1 MDVSGLNTR
10 SKGRLP
16 GLIGIEI
23 VESANEKLVSKLD
36 IRDELL
42 APNGYLHA
50 ASVIALADTTCGYGC
65 VLNFKPDVASFTT
78 VELKA
83 NFIGTA
89 RKGTIFCHAE
99 RIHSGKTTEVWD
111 ARVSDAESGKLIALF
126 RCTQMLLYRK
136 EKEEVKN

>member
-10 SKGRLP
+10 SQGRLS

-23 VESANEKLVSKLD
+23 VEAANEKLVSKLD

-50 ASVIALADTTCGYGC
+50 ASVIALADTTCGYGT
-65 VLNFKPDVASFTT
+65 VLNFKQDVASFTT

-111 ARVSDAESGKLIALF
+111 ARVNDGESGKLIALF

-136 EKEEVKN
+136 AT

>member
-1 MDVSGLNTR
+1 MYRAYVSRNSVKGQYMDVSGLNTR
-10 SKGRLP
+10 SAGRLP

-50 ASVIALADTTCGYGC
+50 ASVIALADTICGYGC
-65 VLNFKPDVASFTT
+65 VLNFKPEVSSFTT
-78 VELKA
+78 IELKA

-89 RKGTIFCHAE
+89 RKGTIFAMLRE
-99 RIHSGKTTEVWD
+99 FIAAKRPRSGMP
-111 ARVSDAESGKLIALF
+111 G
-126 RCTQMLLYRK
+126 
-136 EKEEVKN
+136 